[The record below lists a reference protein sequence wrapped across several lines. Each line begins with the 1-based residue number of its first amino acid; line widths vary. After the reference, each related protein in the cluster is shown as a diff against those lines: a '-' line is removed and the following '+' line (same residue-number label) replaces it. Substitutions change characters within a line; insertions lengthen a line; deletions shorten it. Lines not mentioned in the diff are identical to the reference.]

1 MSELRPAILAEIR
14 RIFADELDRTNPV
27 EPQHSL
33 AADLRV
39 DSMGALI
46 LAVGLEDHFRVKLS
60 ELDAAT
66 VVTVADLVDVVE
78 RRLREAAAIGDRD
91 ADDKRSFR

>member
-1 MSELRPAILAEIR
+1 MSDLRPAIFAEIR
-14 RIFADELDRTNPV
+14 RIFADELDRPGPV
-27 EPQHSL
+27 EPQHAL
-33 AADLRV
+33 AADLRI

-46 LAVGLEDHFRVKLS
+46 LAVGLEDHFRVKLF

-78 RRLREAAAIGDRD
+78 RRLREAAALGNCD
-91 ADDKRSFR
+91 ADDQRSAR

>member
-14 RIFADELDRTNPV
+14 RIFADELDRPGPV
-27 EPQHSL
+27 EPQHTL
-33 AADLRV
+33 AADLRI

-78 RRLREAAAIGDRD
+78 RRLREAATFGDRNVD
-91 ADDKRSFR
+91 ENRSVQ